1 MPVERLTCEHRCRQ
15 EVGTPFRESL
25 HLVEDACGEVY
36 ARLLHIPETL
46 QERKSTELV
55 VGKRNNQ
62 RFGRLCP
69 SLASFAFRTVEA
81 GVERRHTIDPRID
94 PFAVQ
99 HLYGLR
105 IGYGD
110 NRDTGLHHGG
120 QFPDHGFAAIGRH
133 EADGATVLK
142 DTAQHGQHPRYEI
155 VLAEEQ
161 LQEVTQVL

>member
-1 MPVERLTCEHRCRQ
+1 M
-15 EVGTPFRESL
+15 
-25 HLVEDACGEVY
+25 
-36 ARLLHIPETL
+36 
-46 QERKSTELV
+46 
-55 VGKRNNQ
+55 
-62 RFGRLCP
+62 
-69 SLASFAFRTVEA
+69 
-81 GVERRHTIDPRID
+81 ERRHTIDPRID

-133 EADGATVLK
+133 EADSTTVLK
-142 DTAQHGQHPRYEI
+142 DATQHGQHPRYEI